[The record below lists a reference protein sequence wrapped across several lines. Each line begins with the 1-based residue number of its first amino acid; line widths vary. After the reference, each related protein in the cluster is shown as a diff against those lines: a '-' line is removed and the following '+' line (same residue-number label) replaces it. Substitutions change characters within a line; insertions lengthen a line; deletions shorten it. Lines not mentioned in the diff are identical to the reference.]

1 VWRIYNAAG
10 PYPTSWNT
18 FRAYGPTKSR
28 FDHHL
33 DPPRVQN
40 RSIVYG
46 AERHFTCFAEAF
58 QYARTI
64 DRLRHNPWLVAFSLV
79 RDLTLLD
86 LSGTWPT
93 KAGASMAI
101 NTGQR
106 ARARRWSRAIY
117 AAYPKLQGLLY
128 SSSMDGNRPAVALYE
143 RARSAVPAK
152 PMFNRALSDPA
163 LLPLITAAAREF
175 GYALV

>member
-1 VWRIYNAAG
+1 MWRIYNAAG
-10 PYPTSWNT
+10 PYPTSWNA

-40 RSIVYG
+40 RGILYG

-58 QYARTI
+58 QYDRTI
-64 DRLRHNPWLVAFSLV
+64 HRFRHNPWLVAFSLMC
-79 RDLTLLD
+79 DLTLLD
-86 LSGTWPT
+86 LSGSWPT
-93 KAGASMAI
+93 MAGASMAI

-106 ARARRWSRAIY
+106 SRARRWSRVMY
-117 AAYPKLQGLLY
+117 AAYPKVQGLLY

-143 RARSAVPAK
+143 RARAAIPAK

-163 LLPLITAAAREF
+163 LFLLVTAAAREF
-175 GYALV
+175 CYALV